1 MRYDFF
7 YALVVNTISDL
18 IQLFYIYWTQTI
30 ISWVLDPDATIAQG
44 AVLCAVFTG
53 SAFIAAVFKRSVVQ
67 TGCIMAVK
75 IRKLLIGA
83 MYGKLGKLSV
93 KSVASTNSGKLIT
106 LVSADIFM
114 VERGLAFT
122 PLVFSAPI
130 INIAV
135 VIVVGITTHWSNSI
149 IVFVFYITMLGCQT
163 LSG

>member
-1 MRYDFF
+1 
-7 YALVVNTISDL
+7 
-18 IQLFYIYWTQTI
+18 
-30 ISWVLDPDATIAQG
+30 
-44 AVLCAVFTG
+44 
-53 SAFIAAVFKRSVVQ
+53 
-67 TGCIMAVK
+67 MAVK